1 MSIYDEKPKGI
12 KVLGRPRLGKDVKVS
27 INITISPSVL
37 KELDARFGG
46 SRSGFIESA
55 ILNELNKESFQ

>member
-1 MSIYDEKPKGI
+1 MNSIDGKPKGI
-12 KVLGRPRLGKDVKVS
+12 TTGKKAIKDRK
-27 INITISPSVL
+27 IPITITISPSVL